1 MSQLTYKLT
10 GRPYCLASPLQAEH
24 EAETKFPWG
33 TLLLLLRCWVAVMF
47 LSLLKGGHGA
57 PSVVGAACGA
67 PCSTPCPLTCLLPTT
82 PYSLLTTPHSP
93 LTTHHS
99 PLTTHHSPLTTHH
112 SLLTTHYSLL
122 TTHYSPLT
130 THYSLQAPP
139 ATGVS
144 SRSTY
149 PYSAT

>member
-82 PYSLLTTPHSP
+82 PYFLLPTHYSP

-99 PLTTHHSPLTTHH
+99 PLTTHHSPLTTH
-112 SLLTTHYSLL
+112 
-122 TTHYSPLT
+122 YSPLT
-130 THYSLQAPP
+130 THTHYSLQAPP